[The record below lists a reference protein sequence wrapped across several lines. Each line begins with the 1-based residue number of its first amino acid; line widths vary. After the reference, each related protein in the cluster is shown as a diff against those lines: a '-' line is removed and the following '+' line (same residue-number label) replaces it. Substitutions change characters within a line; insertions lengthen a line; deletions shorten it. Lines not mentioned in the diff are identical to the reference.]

1 MTPAK
6 KTGRAPS
13 MRGDSARMLRRHNES
28 LILSALYHDGPMS
41 RVELGPLTG
50 LGPAAISQ
58 LVSGLRRSRLVR
70 EAGQVASSG
79 GRPRVLLEIDP
90 DFGYLAG
97 VDLTG
102 DSVAWGLF
110 DLTMRP
116 VDMLRRKLRSGFTDV
131 EGLARELTSGLRELL
146 NSADVREPDLLGMGI
161 GLPKTVTAL
170 AEEWSPGRLKS
181 LTGLEIPVFVGCGV
195 TNHALAESRFGA
207 GRGFERVIVVEIG
220 AGADAALVVDGHV
233 ERICEWGHTTLDFG
247 GRPCHCGSRG
257 CVEAYVGVR
266 GILQRYHE
274 SCGLQPPSREKE
286 SAKLSA
292 LLRSTANSGPAAA
305 LVRETVGYLGAA
317 LGNLISLF
325 TPSKVVLTGWA
336 GLLLGKRFMTDIRKV
351 VAGYTSQ
358 HAYRHTSVDLG
369 GAGPRAAMIGAAA
382 LTVEAL
388 LARGEDPRA

>member
-1 MTPAK
+1 
-6 KTGRAPS
+6 

-58 LVSGLRRSRLVR
+58 LVAGLRRSRLVR
-70 EAGQVASSG
+70 EAGQVVSSG
-79 GRPRVLLEIDP
+79 GRPRVMLEIDP

-102 DSVAWGLF
+102 DWVAWGLF

-131 EGLARELTSGLRELL
+131 GGLAGELTSGLRELL
-146 NSADVREPDLLGMGI
+146 SSADVREPDLLGMGI
-161 GLPKTVTAL
+161 GLPKTVTAPAL
-170 AEEWSPGRLKS
+170 VEEWSPDRLKS
-181 LTGLEIPVFVGCGV
+181 LTGLEIPVFVGRGV
-195 TNHALAESRFGA
+195 TNQALAESRFGA
-207 GRGFERVIVVEIG
+207 ARGSERVIVVEIG

-233 ERICEWGHTTLDFG
+233 ERICEWGHTTIDFG

-257 CVEAYVGVR
+257 CVEAYLGAS

-274 SCGLQPPSREKE
+274 SCGLRPPSRAKE

-292 LLRSTANSGPAAA
+292 LLRSTAKSGPAAA

-317 LGNLISLF
+317 IGNLISVF
-325 TPSKVVLTGWA
+325 TPSKVILTGWA
-336 GLLLGKRFMTDIRKV
+336 GLLLGKRFMTDIRKA
-351 VAGYTSQ
+351 VARYTPQ
-358 HAYRHTSVDLG
+358 HAYRHTSVEIG

-388 LARGEDPRA
+388 LARGEDPSV

>member
-1 MTPAK
+1 
-6 KTGRAPS
+6 
-13 MRGDSARMLRRHNES
+13 
-28 LILSALYHDGPMS
+28 MS

-131 EGLARELTSGLRELL
+131 GGLARELTSGLRELL

-161 GLPKTVTAL
+161 GLPKTVTAPSL
-170 AEEWSPGRLKS
+170 AEEWSPDRLKP
-181 LTGLEIPVFVGCGV
+181 LTGLEIPVFVGRGV
-195 TNHALAESRFGA
+195 NNQALAESRFGA

-274 SCGLQPPSREKE
+274 SCGLQPPSRGKE

-292 LLRSTANSGPAAA
+292 LLRSTANSRPAAV

-317 LGNLISLF
+317 LGNLISVF
-325 TPSKVVLTGWA
+325 TPSKVILTGWA

-351 VAGYTSQ
+351 VAGHTPQ
-358 HAYRHTSVDLG
+358 HVYRHTSVELG

-388 LARGEDPRA
+388 LGRGADPRGEAE